1 MLTFNLE
8 KEPFV
13 LTDPRDLDSLL
24 CLIHDEYFDLHELTY
39 SKEDG
44 LITIPYRRIF
54 HGRSRRLIRNW
65 FIWKTYEVDVIRA
78 VLTIRNVKSLEID
91 DRSKI
96 GTYSFNTMSYE
107 DEVLRIICCE
117 DCELKIAASQLEIES
132 REIEVK
138 GKSQVS
144 FFFFLCEFSSGKV
157 YE

>member
-13 LTDPRDLDSLL
+13 LTDVDDMDSLL
-24 CLIHDEYFDLHELTY
+24 CLIHDEHFELADLKY

-44 LITIPYRRIF
+44 LVTIPYRRIF

-65 FIWKTYEVDVIRA
+65 FIWKTYEIDVIRA
-78 VLTIRNVKSLEID
+78 ALTIKNVKSLEID

-117 DCELKIAASQLEIES
+117 DCEIRIAASQLEIES
-132 REIEVK
+132 REIEVR
-138 GKSQVS
+138 GKAQVS
-144 FFFFLCEFSSGKV
+144 FFFFLCECSSGKV
-157 YE
+157 WE